1 MTMDA
6 VAMDPER
13 LRKLVRR
20 DLVVTATGSLIAIWT
35 YSLVAAA
42 AFGSLSEL
50 TAGRVEV
57 AVAVLVSAFCVWWW
71 ASGPPGMMRDRLMVL
86 IPVFLIA
93 GPGLIGVHNLGG
105 GIVVGIL
112 SGAIGFAAAGVLGLL
127 WGGRNRGRV
136 SGG

>member
-1 MTMDA
+1 
-6 VAMDPER
+6 
-13 LRKLVRR
+13 
-20 DLVVTATGSLIAIWT
+20 VTATGSLIAIWT

-71 ASGPPGMMRDRLMVL
+71 ASGPVGMMRDRLMVL

>member
-1 MTMDA
+1 MTA
-6 VAMDPER
+6 A
-13 LRKLVRR
+13 
-20 DLVVTATGSLIAIWT
+20 GSLIAIWT

-57 AVAVLVSAFCVWWW
+57 AVAVLVRRSAC
-71 ASGPPGMMRDRLMVL
+71 GGGHRGRPGMMRDRLMVL

>member
-1 MTMDA
+1 VTMDA
-6 VAMDPER
+6 VAIDPEQ

-42 AFGSLSEL
+42 AFGSVSEL

-71 ASGPPGMMRDRLMVL
+71 ASGPPGMMRDRLH
-86 IPVFLIA
+86 PSSA
-93 GPGLIGVHNLGG
+93 GYQIWADALKPIFTELLGPP
-105 GIVVGIL
+105 
-112 SGAIGFAAAGVLGLL
+112 AAEDHAPPPTGDPSAA
-127 WGGRNRGRV
+127 R
-136 SGG
+136 

>member
-1 MTMDA
+1 M
-6 VAMDPER
+6 
-13 LRKLVRR
+13 
-20 DLVVTATGSLIAIWT
+20 
-35 YSLVAAA
+35 
-42 AFGSLSEL
+42 
-50 TAGRVEV
+50 
-57 AVAVLVSAFCVWWW
+57 AVLVSAFCVWWW

-136 SGG
+136 SRG